1 MSLATLE
8 NPKLSNQ
15 SSKVQELVLKD
26 DPIASRIL
34 ATSPD
39 RVSQMGLVH
48 KLVMKDDP
56 IASRIVSNDSKGRMA

>member
-1 MSLATLE
+1 MSLATRE
-8 NPKLSNQ
+8 QTRISNQ
-15 SSKVQELVLKD
+15 SSKVEELVLKD

-39 RVSQMGLVH
+39 RVSQMGLVQ

-56 IASRIVSNDSKGRMA
+56 IASRIVSSDSMNQIA